1 MIDLDVSQKTYFMG
15 LGVENT
21 VAKIMVVD
29 DTQSVRLLISTIVQ
43 EEGHVVYEATT
54 GLEALH
60 RATRSFAW
68 VI

>member
-43 EEGHVVYEATT
+43 EEVM
-54 GLEALH
+54 
-60 RATRSFAW
+60 
-68 VI
+68 